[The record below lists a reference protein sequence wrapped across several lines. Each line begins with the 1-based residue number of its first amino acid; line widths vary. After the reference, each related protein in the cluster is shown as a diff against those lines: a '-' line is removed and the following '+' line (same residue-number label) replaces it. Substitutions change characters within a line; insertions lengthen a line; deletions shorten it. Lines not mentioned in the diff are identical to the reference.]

1 MKERCN
7 AYHGCFACRLDPWT
21 FGCSGQCPPLTD
33 TWRSAVEE
41 TPLSSAFEESV
52 WGKGAK
58 SIRVV
63 EMAIKSAAEATLTV
77 TRKILDARGREI
89 RPATSIEHAEVS
101 IGAVQHTIDMRSDL
115 GVTVNNAERRYPR
128 IRQAPGR
135 STACESPSRRSAMV
149 RRALKCVSIR
159 PKAAVRSGR
168 PCDASPLTLDSSLAT
183 RREMRKLDCR
193 SVKDGKGRLNIDI
206 DRWSIAAERSWPR

>member
-77 TRKILDARGREI
+77 TRKILDARTGNQ
-89 RPATSIEHAEVS
+89 T
-101 IGAVQHTIDMRSDL
+101 GDFD
-115 GVTVNNAERRYPR
+115 
-128 IRQAPGR
+128 
-135 STACESPSRRSAMV
+135 
-149 RRALKCVSIR
+149 
-159 PKAAVRSGR
+159 
-168 PCDASPLTLDSSLAT
+168 
-183 RREMRKLDCR
+183 
-193 SVKDGKGRLNIDI
+193 
-206 DRWSIAAERSWPR
+206 